1 MAEATTPA
9 GAGAADLDA
18 LLARQAGPV
27 LVDCYSPGCG
37 PCAALAPVLDELSQE
52 FDGRLAIEKV
62 DVAAQPDI
70 AMRFGIRSVPT
81 LLLFK
86 DGQLLAS
93 RTGGASR
100 AQLLTWLSAK
110 QAF

>member
-1 MAEATTPA
+1 MAKTITLPIGGVNLEPLVA
-9 GAGAADLDA
+9 GQSL
-18 LLARQAGPV
+18 PV

-52 FDGRLAIEKV
+52 LDGQLAIEKV
-62 DVAAQPDI
+62 DVAAQPQV
-70 AMRFGIRSVPT
+70 AMQFGIRSVPT

-86 DGQLLAS
+86 DGQLKAT

-100 AQLLTWLSAK
+100 AQLLVWLSA
-110 QAF
+110 QHAF

>member
-1 MAEATTPA
+1 MAEAITPT
-9 GAGAADLDA
+9 GAGSADLDA

-37 PCAALAPVLDELSQE
+37 PCAALAPVLDELSHE
-52 FDGRLAIEKV
+52 FEGQLAIEKV
-62 DVAAQPDI
+62 DVAAQPEV

-81 LLLFK
+81 LLLFQ
-86 DGQLLAS
+86 DGKLKAS

-100 AQLLTWLSAK
+100 AQLLTWLSA
-110 QAF
+110 QHAF